1 MLCYVSDAPMPSG
14 IHKLICK
21 LKTVHI
27 GLARRK
33 RFKFFAFAQRFVDS
47 RSIIILVPYFI
58 LLPDMKMMQTKL
70 QYTIEEK
77 VIERAYKKLALD
89 ALVIQQGRL
98 AEQKSR
104 ILVLVI
110 DVCQAIFCISWICII
125 LITFSFIQLSIR
137 MIFCK
142 W

>member
-1 MLCYVSDAPMPSG
+1 
-14 IHKLICK
+14 
-21 LKTVHI
+21 
-27 GLARRK
+27 
-33 RFKFFAFAQRFVDS
+33 
-47 RSIIILVPYFI
+47 
-58 LLPDMKMMQTKL
+58 MKMMQTKL

-110 DVCQAIFCISWICII
+110 DVCQTIFCISWICVI
-125 LITFSFIQLSIR
+125 LITFSFIQVSIR

>member
-1 MLCYVSDAPMPSG
+1 
-14 IHKLICK
+14 
-21 LKTVHI
+21 
-27 GLARRK
+27 
-33 RFKFFAFAQRFVDS
+33 
-47 RSIIILVPYFI
+47 
-58 LLPDMKMMQTKL
+58 MKMMQTKL

-104 ILVLVI
+104 ILILII
-110 DVCQAIFCISWICII
+110 DICQTIFCISWISNI
-125 LITFSFIQLSIR
+125 LITFSFVQLSIR

>member
-1 MLCYVSDAPMPSG
+1 
-14 IHKLICK
+14 
-21 LKTVHI
+21 
-27 GLARRK
+27 
-33 RFKFFAFAQRFVDS
+33 
-47 RSIIILVPYFI
+47 
-58 LLPDMKMMQTKL
+58 MKMMQTKL

-104 ILVLVI
+104 ILILII
-110 DVCQAIFCISWICII
+110 DICQTIFCISWISNI